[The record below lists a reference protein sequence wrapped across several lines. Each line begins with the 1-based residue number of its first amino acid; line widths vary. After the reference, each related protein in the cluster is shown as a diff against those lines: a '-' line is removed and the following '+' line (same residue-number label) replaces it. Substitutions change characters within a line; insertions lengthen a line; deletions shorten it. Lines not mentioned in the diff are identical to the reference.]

1 MLILG
6 VALMLAVLPVAAQ
19 TTSAVSELSAGEV
32 KRLLARRATD
42 DAPTDLATDSE
53 LAERL
58 GRIPPEDVL
67 WPELTFLRGELLL
80 QLQRPQLAA
89 EVYRALVEH
98 AASNPHQ
105 DTWGG
110 NALVAF
116 ALYRWLQLQAASGG
130 NDRTAF
136 ERLSGDVD
144 KLLQTRL
151 VRSVF
156 APFDI
161 LTSMPRLE
169 EQIYRALAAEALRLD
184 LRQRAGEYFIS
195 YVSRARSTDFV
206 LENDPLYRM
215 TLEQGLLTAD
225 GIALLHAKRLVAL
238 GERSK
243 ALPYLEAASR
253 STHTQTRVEALY
265 MQARADR
272 KMARAERSN
281 VYEKVNRFATNEDL
295 AQAALL
301 QKGLL
306 YGPGDPEFGVI
317 LGRVV
322 NDYPGGSATDEAL
335 YWLAYGA
342 RVTGDLDRAIFW
354 LNLMRD
360 IQGQSHRLPRL
371 MVHSALALLWRGR
384 PADVDTAGSILQGVL
399 AEHPASDQRPR
410 ALFWLGRIAEQ
421 AGLSSE
427 ARRRFE
433 ETVRADAHGYYGL
446 RARMHLADGAVAR
459 GQSVI
464 GNPALRAE
472 IRAAHAVRA
481 HSDANATGQK
491 RVYGRRLTS
500 ALDSG
505 LYRNA
510 LLGEQALRRIDA
522 SRRVQEMS
530 FEDLDRIGLLAPIA
544 VSMAL
549 RQDALAAVD
558 SGNASPANRLALARR
573 LGKTAADYPAML
585 KLLQPL
591 SLRPPARRAAIMAEP
606 GYLDAAYPVVFER
619 LVREAAERWDAP
631 PPLLYAVMRHESL
644 FYTAALSPA
653 DALGAGPCRL
663 PDGRTSRDRPRRPLV
678 RPAQV
683 AGLRRQAIV
692 CDARPPLRRRPG
704 PEVAANLEGARLD
717 QRRRDDGRDLPDE
730 RTGGRLAAQRCQRG
744 VRKGV
749 AQLRAPCAD
758 RLCVGR
764 DPAAVFAGGP
774 KMNQNSADK
783 VTPGALQP
791 PGRGA
796 GAPSPRWDFFIA
808 HAGEDSE
815 SAEDLYER
823 LAPHA
828 PTFLDSRCIELG
840 DDWDRAL
847 ARAQREALITVVL
860 VSNRTEVAYY
870 QREEIAAAIAMARA
884 AEGARRVVPLFLQT
898 DGEPVEAPYGLRLK
912 HGLRLSEDFDLDDA
926 AQALLD
932 SRARLLAQ
940 GLTEPK
946 AGVQP
951 RRTPS
956 LARRKLLWAGA
967 GASAVALAG
976 ALTWLLQSP
985 PAGPISG
992 PPPITLAAPPAPSAA
1007 STPPTST
1014 ANCITVNHQS
1024 PNVIPHYLLNSFGS
1038 ENFPYWLRLSVP
1050 NNCADDHHL
1059 TLRFERSNSIA
1070 LIDPPQEE
1078 EFTVLNGKTL
1088 DRIFRPDFQQSGGLR
1103 SGTVSWSLESQSGDK
1118 LRTDSIRVEEI
1129 VDPFTIAW
1137 DLKKPGRVVGGVR
1150 SEGEP
1155 VEREFLYASLA
1166 AWTV

>member
-1 MLILG
+1 
-6 VALMLAVLPVAAQ
+6 
-19 TTSAVSELSAGEV
+19 
-32 KRLLARRATD
+32 
-42 DAPTDLATDSE
+42 
-53 LAERL
+53 
-58 GRIPPEDVL
+58 
-67 WPELTFLRGELLL
+67 
-80 QLQRPQLAA
+80 
-89 EVYRALVEH
+89 
-98 AASNPHQ
+98 
-105 DTWGG
+105 
-110 NALVAF
+110 
-116 ALYRWLQLQAASGG
+116 
-130 NDRTAF
+130 
-136 ERLSGDVD
+136 
-144 KLLQTRL
+144 
-151 VRSVF
+151 
-156 APFDI
+156 
-161 LTSMPRLE
+161 
-169 EQIYRALAAEALRLD
+169 
-184 LRQRAGEYFIS
+184 
-195 YVSRARSTDFV
+195 
-206 LENDPLYRM
+206 
-215 TLEQGLLTAD
+215 
-225 GIALLHAKRLVAL
+225 
-238 GERSK
+238 
-243 ALPYLEAASR
+243 
-253 STHTQTRVEALY
+253 
-265 MQARADR
+265 
-272 KMARAERSN
+272 
-281 VYEKVNRFATNEDL
+281 
-295 AQAALL
+295 
-301 QKGLL
+301 
-306 YGPGDPEFGVI
+306 
-317 LGRVV
+317 
-322 NDYPGGSATDEAL
+322 
-335 YWLAYGA
+335 
-342 RVTGDLDRAIFW
+342 
-354 LNLMRD
+354 
-360 IQGQSHRLPRL
+360 
-371 MVHSALALLWRGR
+371 
-384 PADVDTAGSILQGVL
+384 
-399 AEHPASDQRPR
+399 
-410 ALFWLGRIAEQ
+410 
-421 AGLSSE
+421 
-427 ARRRFE
+427 
-433 ETVRADAHGYYGL
+433 
-446 RARMHLADGAVAR
+446 
-459 GQSVI
+459 
-464 GNPALRAE
+464 
-472 IRAAHAVRA
+472 
-481 HSDANATGQK
+481 
-491 RVYGRRLTS
+491 
-500 ALDSG
+500 
-505 LYRNA
+505 
-510 LLGEQALRRIDA
+510 
-522 SRRVQEMS
+522 
-530 FEDLDRIGLLAPIA
+530 
-544 VSMAL
+544 
-549 RQDALAAVD
+549 
-558 SGNASPANRLALARR
+558 
-573 LGKTAADYPAML
+573 
-585 KLLQPL
+585 
-591 SLRPPARRAAIMAEP
+591 
-606 GYLDAAYPVVFER
+606 
-619 LVREAAERWDAP
+619 
-631 PPLLYAVMRHESL
+631 
-644 FYTAALSPA
+644 
-653 DALGAGPCRL
+653 
-663 PDGRTSRDRPRRPLV
+663 
-678 RPAQV
+678 
-683 AGLRRQAIV
+683 
-692 CDARPPLRRRPG
+692 
-704 PEVAANLEGARLD
+704 
-717 QRRRDDGRDLPDE
+717 
-730 RTGGRLAAQRCQRG
+730 
-744 VRKGV
+744 
-749 AQLRAPCAD
+749 
-758 RLCVGR
+758 
-764 DPAAVFAGGP
+764 
-774 KMNQNSADK
+774 MNQNSADK

-1166 AWTV
+1166 AWTVKPPERVDQRARACRAVPGGGPLLEREDAIRACYNALFTGKDKVYVSDNAIRFPHGQRQRIVPPAQVIKDGTATALEAALLFAAILGAQHKDGIDPEPVLLMAPERAEDAALKIPMIAWSQAGRQWRAVDLRYANTKSFDDNVGDATTRAGALLNGDLADGLKSVGVTVGTTSAAIAVNLYRVPSEYRIRGLP